1 MKEFRLA
8 LGLTQA
14 DMAKLIG
21 VSQSMI
27 ARCESKKR
35 ELATPA
41 HLRYLTLYKA
51 WLDHHKQQ
59 KPSKDFSAE
68 LIKQNGQIR
77 ELLSKRI
84 GDLEFQI
91 KRLNR
96 LLQQQ
101 RNRFEALQKL
111 SSMLEIWQQATD
123 YGGAQIWIDYLAH
136 TSISELKHCSPSQ
149 QQLVLLQIRNA
160 KSLLLYTQKIMK
172 TLSQTSSY

>member
-1 MKEFRLA
+1 MKEFRLTM
-8 LGLTQA
+8 GLTQA
-14 DMAKLIG
+14 DLAKLIG

-35 ELATPA
+35 ELAAPA
-41 HLRYLTLYKA
+41 HLRYLTLYKT
-51 WLDHHKQQ
+51 WLDHHKQR

-68 LIKQNGQIR
+68 LIKQNGQTR

-84 GDLEFQI
+84 KDLEFHI

-101 RNRFEALQKL
+101 RNRFEEIQKL
-111 SSMLEIWQQATD
+111 SSMLEVWQQATD
-123 YGGAQIWIDYLAH
+123 YRGAQIWINYLAQN
-136 TSISELKHCSPSQ
+136 SISELKHCSPSQ

-160 KSLLLYTQKIMK
+160 KSLLLHTQKIMK
-172 TLSQTSSY
+172 TLPKNL

>member
-35 ELATPA
+35 ELATTA
-41 HLRYLTLYKA
+41 HLRYLTLYKT

-59 KPSKDFSAE
+59 KPSKDFSAA
-68 LIKQNGQIR
+68 LIKQNGEIR

-101 RNRFEALQKL
+101 RSRFEELQKL
-111 SSMLEIWQQATD
+111 NSMLEVWHQATD
-123 YGGAQIWIDYLAH
+123 YRGAQIWINYLAR

-149 QQLVLLQIRNA
+149 QQLILLQIRNA
-160 KSLLLYTQKIMK
+160 KSLLLQTQKIMK
-172 TLSQTSSY
+172 TFSQTS